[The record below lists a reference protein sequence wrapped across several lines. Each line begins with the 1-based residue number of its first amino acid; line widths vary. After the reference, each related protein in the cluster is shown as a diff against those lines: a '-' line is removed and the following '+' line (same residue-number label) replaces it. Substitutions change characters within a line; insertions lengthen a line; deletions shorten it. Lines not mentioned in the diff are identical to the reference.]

1 MQSPSHHTP
10 KPASPAP
17 GPPPATSGTVVHEYR
32 SAYNAVVEPDRY
44 VACGRYFLRRWM
56 PELGPLGTCIVL
68 ALRSL
73 GYYNPGTGARRDG
86 IEIELPALAALA
98 GASVATIRREFG
110 ARKGQPGQSQ
120 NPALHL
126 FVQKE
131 SQYSRDP
138 TTGVILRRK
147 NIYRVMMDDPIH
159 PLDAGR
165 LQAALEARGKGASP
179 MAQNAPYAAARM
191 AQNEPREAQI
201 EPGRAQNEPRGA
213 QNELRGAQNEP
224 ALIDYS
230 YSPENIEN
238 TPPDAAPPPGAAG
251 GGAPDPGLEAPP
263 PPVPKERG
271 RGRDKGAEAKRL
283 LATADTP
290 FAKAYRRRHGL
301 PEPGE

>member
-17 GPPPATSGTVVHEYR
+17 GPPPPRRSPSSMSTAPPTTRWSSRTGTSRAAATS
-32 SAYNAVVEPDRY
+32 
-44 VACGRYFLRRWM
+44 CGAGCRNWGRW
-56 PELGPLGTCIVL
+56 
-68 ALRSL
+68 A
-73 GYYNPGTGARRDG
+73 
-86 IEIELPALAALA
+86 PASCWPC
-98 GASVATIRREFG
+98 GHWAT
-110 ARKGQPGQSQ
+110 
-120 NPALHL
+120 
-126 FVQKE
+126 
-131 SQYSRDP
+131 
-138 TTGVILRRK
+138 TTRGRRRK

-230 YSPENIEN
+230 YSPKNIEN
-238 TPPDAAPPPGAAG
+238 TPSDAAPPPGAAG